1 MSDEMMEKIIEFVRD
16 EYLEDE
22 DQEITA
28 TTSLITSGI
37 VDSFSMVS
45 LKNYLEDEYDIVM
58 TDDEASAETFDKV
71 ETIVE
76 LLKKKL
82 AK

>member
-1 MSDEMMEKIIEFVRD
+1 MGDEMAEKIIEFVRE

-22 DQEITA
+22 DQEITG

-45 LKNYLEDEYDIVM
+45 LKNFLEDEYDITM
-58 TDDEASAETFDKV
+58 TDDEASADTFDTV
-71 ETIVE
+71 ASIVE

-82 AK
+82 A

>member
-1 MSDEMMEKIIEFVRD
+1 MMEKIIEFVRD

>member
-1 MSDEMMEKIIEFVRD
+1 MSDEMAEKIIEFVRD

-22 DQEITA
+22 DQEITE

-45 LKNYLEDEYDIVM
+45 LKNYLEDEYDVTM
-58 TDDEASAETFDKV
+58 TDDEASPETFDTVKS
-71 ETIVE
+71 IVE

-82 AK
+82 A